1 MTDVLK
7 DLSAGLGAA
16 GDDVSL
22 SRKAQLDQIL
32 ETVEKEYGNDLYA
45 WFKAVSAPPELPE
58 NAAGRPEDDSRPEP
72 PPKGEKPA
80 DEGEQPKEDLGRPF
94 MDHFTVIHEE
104 LRAAFGRI
112 DEKMAELAKTAPE
125 KYQISED
132 VAGEAFGILSD
143 LFRLVN
149 AEMMKQLQ
157 INEMAIIDS
166 LVK

>member
-1 MTDVLK
+1 
-7 DLSAGLGAA
+7 
-16 GDDVSL
+16 
-22 SRKAQLDQIL
+22 
-32 ETVEKEYGNDLYA
+32 
-45 WFKAVSAPPELPE
+45 
-58 NAAGRPEDDSRPEP
+58 
-72 PPKGEKPA
+72 
-80 DEGEQPKEDLGRPF
+80 
-94 MDHFTVIHEE
+94 
-104 LRAAFGRI
+104 
-112 DEKMAELAKTAPE
+112 MAELAKTAPE

>member
-1 MTDVLK
+1 
-7 DLSAGLGAA
+7 
-16 GDDVSL
+16 
-22 SRKAQLDQIL
+22 
-32 ETVEKEYGNDLYA
+32 
-45 WFKAVSAPPELPE
+45 
-58 NAAGRPEDDSRPEP
+58 
-72 PPKGEKPA
+72 
-80 DEGEQPKEDLGRPF
+80 

-104 LRAAFGRI
+104 LRAASGRI
-112 DEKMAELAKTAPE
+112 DERMAELAKTAPE